1 MYLILSLRL
10 SLTLGLNLRRTCAYH
25 VERRRLIVGGAS
37 ASGEPHC
44 PKKESDLDQK
54 GEKQIGQ

>member
-1 MYLILSLRL
+1 MYLIL

-37 ASGEPHC
+37 ASDEPHC
-44 PKKESDLDQK
+44 PKKESDGDQK